1 MTWQSILKYGRSESG
16 KFQENKVEE
25 LAELIAEFLDKNIEV
40 IPYGGVNYNLNNAS
54 DIIEMAKIGLTK
66 SWYAKNRK
74 FDLERGE
81 FMSDGRYN
89 YFQTS
94 VWRKFDLTAPNNLKL
109 FMATMK
115 QRGYDMDMFDVKGLL
130 TQGSSKDS
138 QQTDYTSQ
146 IKQTI
151 QMLTRMNK
159 PITKE
164 SIMYEIDMEESE
176 WNDKYNKLLQER
188 LQ

>member
-1 MTWQSILKYGRSESG
+1 MSWQSILKYGRSESG

-25 LAELIAEFLDKNIEV
+25 LAHIIAELLDENIKV
-40 IPYGGVNYNLNNAS
+40 LTYDGINYNLNNAN

-66 SWYAKNRK
+66 YRK
-74 FDLERGE
+74 YDLERGE
-81 FMSDGRYN
+81 MSDERYD

-94 VWRKFDLTAPNNLKL
+94 EYRKFDLTAPNNLKL

-115 QRGYDMDMFDVKGLL
+115 QRGYDMNMFNVKGLL

-138 QQTDYTSQ
+138 QQTDYTNQ